1 MLKTVVQVALLLL
14 VAVTEASAWTYKRVT
29 QSSIGKF
36 KQFTRKYDRK
46 IVELKGDKIPVKGKY
61 GFIQVSD
68 KGDDYFYMLYAP
80 KNPQPD
86 SPLLIWLSGGPGCA
100 STMAMLYENGPIQ
113 ITKEGV
119 VQENPWSWN
128 DKAHLLFIDQP
139 VGTGFGHFNLD
150 SIPQT
155 EEAVR
160 SYFLQFMLNFYK
172 VHPEFASKN
181 LYISGESYAG
191 HYIPAIAEKL
201 FYYNSNQFRLK
212 GVAIGNGWTSPQHQE
227 VSYADFSSDNG
238 LINATLRDQLV
249 PLFRICQNLYRD
261 DPALFQARAP
271 SFCGAPFDR
280 IVLDDQGNARFS
292 YYNYKEP
299 CDVPGCIPLDN
310 EFAYLDAPEVLNEF
324 GVSSAYVDCS
334 DPVYY
339 SMTRIDERTDA
350 AVYLRQPLE
359 DGLKVLAYHGDLD
372 LICNYIGGL
381 HWTGNLTWS
390 GQAAY
395 VAAPMVEFSKPK
407 QGGGKLVVGTLK
419 QAGEQANLKFV
430 RVFEAGHL
438 VPHDQPE
445 ASLFLINYFLGYE
458 QPAP

>member
-1 MLKTVVQVALLLL
+1 MMIIQVVLLLIV
-14 VAVTEASAWTYKRVT
+14 VATEVSATTYRRLR

-36 KQFTRKYDRK
+36 KYFNQKYDRK

-80 KNPQPD
+80 KNPQAD

-100 STMAMLYENGPIQ
+100 STMAMIYENGPIQ
-113 ITKEGV
+113 ITKDGV

-155 EEAVR
+155 EEGVR
-160 SYFLQFMLNFYK
+160 SYFLQFMINFYK
-172 VHPEFASKN
+172 THPEFASKN
-181 LYISGESYAG
+181 LYISGESYGG
-191 HYIPAIAEKL
+191 HYLPAIAEKL
-201 FYYNSNQFRLK
+201 FYYNSNQFNLK
-212 GVAIGNGWTSPQHQE
+212 GIAIGNGWTSPQHQE
-227 VSYADFSSDNG
+227 VSYADFSFDNK
-238 LINATLRDQLV
+238 LINATLRDQIT
-249 PLFRICQNLYRD
+249 PLFRLCQNLYQD
-261 DPALFQARAP
+261 DPALFQTRSP
-271 SFCGAPFDR
+271 SFCDIPFER
-280 IVLDDQGNARFS
+280 ILVDDQGNIRFS

-310 EFAYLDAPEVLNEF
+310 ELAYLDSPEVINEF

-334 DPVYY
+334 DPVYF
-339 SMTRIDERTDA
+339 SMSRIDLRTDA
-350 AVYLRQPLE
+350 AVYLKKPLE

-372 LICNYIGGL
+372 LICNYVGGL

-390 GQAAY
+390 GQPDY
-395 VAAPMVEFSKPK
+395 VSAPFVDFSKPK
-407 QGGGKLVVGTLK
+407 QGGGKLTIGKIK
-419 QAGEQANLKFV
+419 QASAQANLKFIQ
-430 RVFEAGHL
+430 VFEAGHL

-445 ASLFLINYFLGYE
+445 GSLFMINYFLGFE
-458 QPAP
+458 QPSP